1 MVSIFKRHKLTRVG
15 PISTSVVLPKEW
27 VDPIKELMGAED
39 VSVDIFG
46 DEFLVIEVTG
56 LKIKNKKTQKL
67 LNELKKHFSVKM
79 SE

>member
-1 MVSIFKRHKLTRVG
+1 MVSISKRHKLTKVG

-27 VDPIKELMGAED
+27 ADPIKEAMGTEE

-46 DEFLVIEVTG
+46 DEFLVIEVVG
-56 LKIKNKKTQKL
+56 LKIKNKKSQKM
-67 LNELKKHFSVKM
+67 LNQLKEHFSVKM